1 MKNNRA
7 LIDCLDLCADLFAFP
22 EQNWCERYFELGEF
36 ANGEFAEFFDEIS
49 NAKFKDLKV
58 PNLDEIISDYIN
70 FFDLNSA
77 KFGTSLMAGI
87 WLDKKMF
94 GKNHDEIC
102 KFYEI
107 CGYKVEKNCDHISN
121 LIAFCA
127 ILVENGETQKFNE
140 FCKFLSWIGDLRVNL
155 ANLPNLVYFE
165 FILCLFEFLI
175 ANLKDKQ

>member
-1 MKNNRA
+1 
-7 LIDCLDLCADLFAFP
+7 
-22 EQNWCERYFELGEF
+22 
-36 ANGEFAEFFDEIS
+36 
-49 NAKFKDLKV
+49 
-58 PNLDEIISDYIN
+58 
-70 FFDLNSA
+70 
-77 KFGTSLMAGI
+77 MAGI

-94 GKNHDEIC
+94 GKKHDEIC

-127 ILVENGETQKFNE
+127 ILIENGETQKFNE

-165 FILCLFEFLI
+165 FILCFFEFLI